1 MKCIPN
7 RELDELGEGLVRTY
21 LSKTRM
27 IGTAKCVDI
36 EGLANSL
43 GLTVTYENFAETD
56 YDKIGFLADG
66 HTPLLIYRCGKII
79 PFTFPYGMIVLDRSL
94 CKELES
100 GKRRFTIAHEVAH
113 FILNRHNPAAQF
125 HRNFDAEKCYT
136 EQELR
141 AQFNMTES
149 QADKLAASILMPF
162 FLVERALRDINHGNK
177 VRIFGDN
184 VISPEERIILNKMAA
199 QVGVSFTALLI
210 RLRQFGMLEYH
221 PISEYIET
229 TLRMEVY
236 S

>member
-21 LSKTRM
+21 LSKTKM
-27 IGTAKCVDI
+27 IGTARCVDI

-43 GLTVTYENFAETD
+43 GLTVTYEQFAETD

-66 HTPLLIYRCGKII
+66 KTPLLIWRNRKIV

-94 CKELES
+94 CKETES

-113 FILNRHNPAAQF
+113 FILDRHNPAPQF
-125 HRNFDAEKCYT
+125 HRNFDVQREYS

-149 QADKLAASILMPF
+149 QADKLAASLLMPF
-162 FLVERALRDINHGNK
+162 FLVERALKDINNGNK

-184 VISPEERIILNKMAA
+184 VISPDERIILNKMAA
-199 QVGVSFTALLI
+199 QIGVSFTALLI
-210 RLRQFGMLEYH
+210 RLRQFGMLDYH
-221 PISEYIET
+221 PLGEYIET
-229 TLRMEVY
+229 TLGMEVRC
-236 S
+236 